1 MASLAGEKASP
12 ARREK
17 FGKFV
22 LLEQID
28 AGNIGVEYRAAKLG
42 SAGLEKIVDL
52 LRLSPTLSAN
62 ADAAKQLMD
71 QAKYA
76 AQLQN
81 ANVLKI
87 FGIGKVEG
95 SYYISYEFVEG
106 KSLKT
111 IFNRCRSEGFP
122 FSVDHALLI
131 ASKICSAL
139 EYAHA
144 RKLDGGGRY
153 FHGLVT
159 PANVVVSYEGEVRL
173 RGFGYWP
180 SKLKEIGLV
189 GDDEIVYVAPEQA
202 SGGGGEPRS
211 DTFAVGAILYEALT
225 GQPLLMPDRKQD
237 IALRIQNAR
246 LQGPSGD
253 EDSLPKPIADI
264 LTKALSADPGHRYAE
279 IQEMRK
285 AIDTLLF
292 SGDFT
297 PTTFNLAFFMH
308 SLFREDIER
317 ESKVLKEEKEANY
330 FEFLDDIKKTPLPTT
345 EPPRAA
351 EPPRPVPA
359 AAGSALPLI
368 PPPAPDQPIR
378 TGPAPTPA
386 PAPVVRETPHA
397 ATPVPH
403 APMHTTPPAGMTAKE
418 AAAGLT
424 FHKTDEPKSKM
435 PLFAGIGV
443 VAVLGIVGA
452 FFALKGGG
460 SPAAAPAATAAPT
473 QRTPSPEEIAAQQE
487 LERVRK
493 ELADLKAQQETAAA
507 RAAEDARKKAQAEA
521 DRRRQEITAE
531 ELDRAA
537 AAARAK
543 VEEAERQ
550 RQAQRQREL
559 EEQQRLA
566 AEEAAKAK
574 RESEERARAEAE
586 RAAAEAAKSS
596 ASTTAGGAAA
606 GGSSEAPAAT
616 ASSGPPQLGELMP
629 VDAPGVIAPVRL
641 GAPKVIKPQRAVA
654 AKVSGTVLVQ
664 ALVDENGKPVE
675 TKLLR
680 KIEHPLGQDCNTA
693 ALQAVRGMEWKPAT
707 KDGVRVKVWITVRLD
722 F

>member
-1 MASLAGEKASP
+1 MASVAGEKASP

-22 LLEQID
+22 LLEQVD
-28 AGNIGVEYRAAKLG
+28 AANIGVEYRAAKLG

-52 LRLSPTLSAN
+52 VRLSPVLSAN
-62 ADAAKQLMD
+62 ADAAKALMD
-71 QAKYA
+71 QAKFA

-111 IFNRCRSEGFP
+111 IFGRCRSEGFP

-139 EYAHA
+139 EYAHS

-159 PANVVVSYEGEVRL
+159 PGNVVVSYEGEVRL

-180 SKLKEIGLV
+180 SRVKDLGLV
-189 GDDEIVYVAPEQA
+189 GDDEIIYVAPEQVT
-202 SGGGGEPRS
+202 GGGGEPRS

-225 GQPLLMPDRKQD
+225 GQPLLLADRKQD

-253 EDSLPKPIADI
+253 EDALPKQIADI
-264 LTKALSADPGHRYAE
+264 LNKALSADPGHRYGE

-285 AIDTLLF
+285 GIDTLLF

-330 FEFLDDIKKTPLPTT
+330 FEFLDDVKKTPLPT
-345 EPPRAA
+345 ESQKFDAPKPPAPA
-351 EPPRPVPA
+351 PAPAPAPPPA
-359 AAGSALPLI
+359 PAPALVTSALPLI
-368 PPPAPDQPIR
+368 PPPSPDTPIR
-378 TGPAPTPA
+378 TSPPPAM
-386 PAPVVRETPHA
+386 
-397 ATPVPH
+397 TPVPVAH
-403 APMHTTPPAGMTAKE
+403 REPAYVPQVPHVPAAPSGMTAKE

-424 FHKTDEPKSKM
+424 FHKTEPKSKM

-443 VAVLGIVGA
+443 VVIAAIIGAVMML
-452 FFALKGGG
+452 GGG
-460 SPAAAPAATAAPT
+460 TSTPPAPVATAAPT

-487 LERVRK
+487 LQRVK
-493 ELADLKAQQETAAA
+493 DELAQMKAAQDAVAKKADE
-507 RAAEDARKKAQAEA
+507 EARKKLQAEA
-521 DRRRQEITAE
+521 DRKKQQITAE
-531 ELDRAA
+531 ELDKAA
-537 AAARAK
+537 AMAAAK
-543 VEEAERQ
+543 AQEDER
-550 RQAQRQREL
+550 RKQAQRAKELEDQQRAAEAEKLRVENEQREKA
-559 EEQQRLA
+559 RL
-566 AEEAAKAK
+566 
-574 RESEERARAEAE
+574 EAE
-586 RAAAEAAKSS
+586 RAADAARS
-596 ASTTAGGAAA
+596 AAA
-606 GGSSEAPAAT
+606 PATEAPT
-616 ASSGPPQLGELMP
+616 ESSSGPVKVGDRVE
-629 VDAPGVIAPVRL
+629 VNDPGVVAPVL
-641 GAPKVIKPQRAVA
+641 IKKVTVVKPQRAAA
-654 AKVSGTVLVQ
+654 AKVTGTVLV
-664 ALVDENGKPVE
+664 AVLVDEYGKPSE
-675 TKLLR
+675 LKLLQ
-680 KIEHPLGQDCNTA
+680 KIQHPLGQDCNTA
-693 ALQAVRGMEWKPAT
+693 ALNAVKQMEWRPAT
-707 KDGVRVKVWITVRLD
+707 KDGVPVKTWITAKIP
-722 F
+722 FI

>member
-22 LLEQID
+22 LLDQVD
-28 AGNIGVEYRAAKLG
+28 VANLGVEYRAAKLG

-71 QAKYA
+71 QAKFA

-139 EYAHA
+139 EYAHG

-159 PANVVVSYEGEVRL
+159 PGNVIVSYEGEVRL

-180 SKLKEIGLV
+180 AKLKDAGLV
-189 GDDEIVYVAPEQA
+189 GDDELIYVAPEQA
-202 SGGGGEPRS
+202 AGGAGEPRS

-225 GQPLLMPDRKQD
+225 GQPLLMADRKQD

-264 LTKALSADPGHRYAE
+264 LTKALSADPAHRYAE

-330 FEFLDDIKKTPLPTT
+330 FEFLDDVKKTPLP
-345 EPPRAA
+345 AA
-351 EPPRPVPA
+351 EPPKAADAVKAVPA
-359 AAGSALPLI
+359 TGASSLPLI
-368 PPPAPDQPIR
+368 PPPAADQPIR
-378 TGPAPTPA
+378 
-386 PAPVVRETPHA
+386 PVPPPMH
-397 ATPVPH
+397 TPVPVSAKE
-403 APMHTTPPAGMTAKE
+403 APIAHTPVPTSGMTAKE

-424 FHKTDEPKSKM
+424 FHTTDHPKSKM
-435 PLFAGIGV
+435 PLFAGIGA
-443 VAVLGIVGA
+443 VAVLAIVGVVFGLRGRGA
-452 FFALKGGG
+452 ETQ
-460 SPAAAPAATAAPT
+460 APAATAAPT
-473 QRTPSPEEIAAQQE
+473 QRTPSAEEIAAQQE
-487 LERVRK
+487 LERVRA
-493 ELADLKAQQETAAA
+493 ELEALKAQQEAAA
-507 RAAEDARKKAQAEA
+507 KKAEDDARRKLQAEA
-521 DRRRQEITAE
+521 DRRKQEITAE

-566 AEEAAKAK
+566 DEAAAKAR
-574 RESEERARAEAE
+574 REAEEKARAEAAE
-586 RAAAEAAKSS
+586 RAAAETARPAPAAAA
-596 ASTTAGGAAA
+596 ASGGEAA
-606 GGSSEAPAAT
+606 GGEAA
-616 ASSGPPQLGELMP
+616 ASSGPPQLGELLTLET
-629 VDAPGVIAPVRL
+629 PGVIAPVRL
-641 GAPKVIKPQRAVA
+641 GAPRVVKPQRAVA
-654 AKVSGTVLVQ
+654 AKVTGTVLVR
-664 ALVDENGKPVE
+664 ALVDENGKPID
-675 TKLLR
+675 TALLR

-693 ALQAVRGMEWKPAT
+693 ALQAVRQMEWKPAT
-707 KDGVRVKVWITVRLD
+707 KDGVRVKVWVIVRLD